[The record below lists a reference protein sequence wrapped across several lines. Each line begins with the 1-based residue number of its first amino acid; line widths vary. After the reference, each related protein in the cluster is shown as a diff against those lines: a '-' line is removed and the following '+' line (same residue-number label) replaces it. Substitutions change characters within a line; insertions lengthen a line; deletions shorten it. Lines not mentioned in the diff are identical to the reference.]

1 MRAAETPKGTPAI
14 RAKPEFSPRPVGLQ
28 SPEFLAVLKFLLVA
42 VKRHLY
48 EALHLFLQQ
57 GLANSRCSYTY
68 LEW

>member
-42 VKRHLY
+42 VKLP
-48 EALHLFLQQ
+48 EAIHLFLQQ
-57 GLANSRCSYTY
+57 GWANSRCYYTHV
-68 LEW
+68 EW